1 MQSRALYVICFSIN
15 CMVQIQRANYFE
27 KICEEQ
33 LSTQRFLE
41 TEIEN
46 LKMMQAQTE
55 RRKLQL
61 EIV

>member
-1 MQSRALYVICFSIN
+1 
-15 CMVQIQRANYFE
+15 MVQIQRANYFE